1 MENEKEGSFEIC
13 SLGRWWCVAF
23 AGMDDDWPDIDGSVL
38 SQTHQTN
45 VRVSGYQVSGIRYQ
59 ASGSRQ

>member
-23 AGMDDDWPDIDGSVL
+23 PGMDDDWPDIDGRVL

-45 VRVSGYQVSGIRYQ
+45 VRYQVSGIRRQ
-59 ASGSRQ
+59 AVGSRQ